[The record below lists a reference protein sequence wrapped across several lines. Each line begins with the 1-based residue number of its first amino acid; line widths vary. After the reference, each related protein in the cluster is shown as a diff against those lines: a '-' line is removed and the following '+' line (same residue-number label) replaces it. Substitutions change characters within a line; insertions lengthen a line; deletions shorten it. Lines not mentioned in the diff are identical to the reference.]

1 MVKALNEKFQA
12 YSKHIDG
19 NLAMI
24 VILLLRSLL
33 NISFVKIDY
42 FFLMYYIHFIDLL

>member
-1 MVKALNEKFQA
+1 MVKAFNGKFQA

-19 NLAMI
+19 NLPMI
-24 VILLLRSLL
+24 VILFLTSLL

-42 FFLMYYIHFIDLL
+42 FFLMYYIHFTDLL